1 MPHDSKSPAPK
12 IVVYTTPTCPFCISA
27 KNLLNQKGYP
37 FEEID
42 VSDPTARESL
52 LKKANGRRTVPQ
64 IFIGALHVGG
74 FDDLS
79 ALNLSGELDRLM
91 GA

>member
-1 MPHDSKSPAPK
+1 MSHSNPNAPK

-27 KNLLNQKGYP
+27 KNLLNQKGYA

-42 VSDPTARESL
+42 VSDPVARESL

-64 IFIGALHVGG
+64 IFLGALHVGG

-91 GA
+91 TS